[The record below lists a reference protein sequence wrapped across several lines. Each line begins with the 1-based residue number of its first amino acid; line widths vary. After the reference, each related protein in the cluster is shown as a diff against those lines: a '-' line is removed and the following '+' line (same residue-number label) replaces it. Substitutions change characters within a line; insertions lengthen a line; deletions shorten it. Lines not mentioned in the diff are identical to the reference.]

1 MGLFRD
7 TSSEKELR
15 ELTGSV
21 AKFYVQAQ
29 AGVIPAGLYH
39 EFVAEMGPRIKELYF
54 QVERERGTKA
64 ANKVSIN
71 WVFDMVRIWTSDTPV
86 SVPGATAQVQGVLK
100 EMIGI

>member
-7 TSSEKELR
+7 TPSEKELR

-29 AGVIPAGLYH
+29 TGVIPAGLYH

-71 WVFDMVRIWTSDTPV
+71 WVLDMIRIWASDTPV
-86 SVPGATAQVQGVLK
+86 SVPGATRRVQGVLK

>member
-7 TSSEKELR
+7 TPSEKELR

-21 AKFYVQAQ
+21 AKFYIQAQ
-29 AGVIPAGLYH
+29 TGAIPAGLYH
-39 EFVAEMGPRIKELYF
+39 EFVADMGPRITELYF
-54 QVERERGTKA
+54 QVEHERGTRA

-71 WVFDMVRIWTSDTPV
+71 WVFDRSGYWASDTPV
-86 SVPGATAQVQGVLK
+86 SVRGATGQVEGGMK

>member
-7 TSSEKELR
+7 TPSEKELR
-15 ELTGSV
+15 ELTGSL

-29 AGVIPAGLYH
+29 TGAIPAGLYH
-39 EFVAEMGPRIKELYF
+39 EFVADMGPRIKELYF
-54 QVERERGTKA
+54 QVERERGTRA

-71 WVFDMVRIWTSDTPV
+71 WVFDMIRIWASDTPV
-86 SVPGATAQVQGVLK
+86 SVRGATEQVEGVLK